1 MLSGGGR
8 RKRRKSSFPLLKK
21 RWAADI
27 LYGPEWRALLGLDS
41 GRHHLISHWQRL
53 PCCRIITS
61 FMKPLEGTD
70 SSDCFSNVHLCG
82 QLGSGEWRLLRV
94 VVWNSQ
100 QESGISLSVRSTSL
114 VSRLSF
120 TLESNPLFFF
130 PPLPFSLLF
139 FPLVPSDLQTDCM
152 TERVPQGGELPLI
165 QIFCKWFVLVFVS
178 LLAPNWTLLPLTKAA
193 IIPPILFYVSRL
205 SLPAGGSVRNRQPLG
220 YNASSLMLP
229 GRPSKTR
236 INFRPLS
243 FTSLSE
249 LKVVRWAK
257 WTNKYCEDYN
267 ELYSRPAT

>member
-1 MLSGGGR
+1 MSIYVAN
-8 RKRRKSSFPLLKK
+8 
-21 RWAADI
+21 WD
-27 LYGPEWRALLGLDS
+27 
-41 GRHHLISHWQRL
+41 
-53 PCCRIITS
+53 
-61 FMKPLEGTD
+61 
-70 SSDCFSNVHLCG
+70 
-82 QLGSGEWRLLRV
+82 LGSGGYWG
-94 VVWNSQ
+94 
-100 QESGISLSVRSTSL
+100 SGLKLTAGIWDISLCSQHIISVTAI
-114 VSRLSF
+114 F
-120 TLESNPLFFF
+120 HAGIKPTFFF

-165 QIFCKWFVLVFVS
+165 QIFCEWFVLVFVS

-220 YNASSLMLP
+220 YNAGSLMLP

-267 ELYSRPAT
+267 ELYSPPAT

>member
-1 MLSGGGR
+1 MSIYVAN
-8 RKRRKSSFPLLKK
+8 
-21 RWAADI
+21 WD
-27 LYGPEWRALLGLDS
+27 
-41 GRHHLISHWQRL
+41 
-53 PCCRIITS
+53 
-61 FMKPLEGTD
+61 
-70 SSDCFSNVHLCG
+70 
-82 QLGSGEWRLLRV
+82 LGSGGYWG
-94 VVWNSQ
+94 
-100 QESGISLSVRSTSL
+100 SGLKLTAGIWDISLCSQHIISVTAIFHARIKPTFFFSPS
-114 VSRLSF
+114 
-120 TLESNPLFFF
+120 PLFTSFLSPRSF
-130 PPLPFSLLF
+130 RFTNRLHDRASSTRRRITANPDF
-139 FPLVPSDLQTDCM
+139 LQMICS
-152 TERVPQGGELPLI
+152 
-165 QIFCKWFVLVFVS
+165 VFVS

>member
-1 MLSGGGR
+1 MWPTGIWGVAGGY
-8 RKRRKSSFPLLKK
+8 
-21 RWAADI
+21 W
-27 LYGPEWRALLGLDS
+27 
-41 GRHHLISHWQRL
+41 
-53 PCCRIITS
+53 
-61 FMKPLEGTD
+61 
-70 SSDCFSNVHLCG
+70 
-82 QLGSGEWRLLRV
+82 GSGLKLTAGIWD
-94 VVWNSQ
+94 
-100 QESGISLSVRSTSL
+100 ISLCSQHIISVTAI
-114 VSRLSF
+114 F
-120 TLESNPLFFF
+120 HAGIKPPFF

-152 TERVPQGGELPLI
+152 TERVPQGGESPLI

-220 YNASSLMLP
+220 YNAGSLMLP

-267 ELYSRPAT
+267 ELYSPPAT

>member
-1 MLSGGGR
+1 MSIYVAN
-8 RKRRKSSFPLLKK
+8 
-21 RWAADI
+21 WD
-27 LYGPEWRALLGLDS
+27 
-41 GRHHLISHWQRL
+41 
-53 PCCRIITS
+53 
-61 FMKPLEGTD
+61 
-70 SSDCFSNVHLCG
+70 
-82 QLGSGEWRLLRV
+82 LGSGGYWG
-94 VVWNSQ
+94 
-100 QESGISLSVRSTSL
+100 SGLKLTAGIWDISLCSQHIISVTAI
-114 VSRLSF
+114 F
-120 TLESNPLFFF
+120 HAGIKPTFFF

-165 QIFCKWFVLVFVS
+165 QIFCKWFVLFLSRCSHLIELCCRSQKQLLFLPFSFMSVAYHYLLVEVFS
-178 LLAPNWTLLPLTKAA
+178 
-193 IIPPILFYVSRL
+193 
-205 SLPAGGSVRNRQPLG
+205 NRQPLG

-267 ELYSRPAT
+267 ELYSPPAT